1 MSAAL
6 SESGST
12 RKQPDA
18 PTTLADAHESLWR
31 QRPARDADPSEWVA
45 FHRHSAS
52 VYSQTAEVDIHH
64 RHEAI
69 QCAGM
74 EIRKARDI
82 EHRLNPDRE
91 GDEG

>member
-6 SESGST
+6 TDSGST
-12 RKQPDA
+12 RKRLTA
-18 PTTLADAHESLWR
+18 PTTLADAHDALWR

-45 FHRHSAS
+45 FHRYSAN
-52 VYSQTAEVDIHH
+52 VYSQTAEVDARH
-64 RHEAI
+64 RHEAF

-82 EHRLNPDRE
+82 EHRLNPSLA
-91 GDEG
+91 GDEE